1 MVPHSRRQGQGGG
14 QDLPAGGG
22 QHERDLLSKPAV
34 STWNYGEQFQYRKY
48 CDGDKYL
55 VVGILLQQVRPATVE
70 RHGSQAEGKHLLPG
84 ERRDRRMSSAIH
96 LIHQIGSE
104 DDGLQ
109 QSIIPMKKKDKI
121 YKESINFIVL
131 AF

>member
-1 MVPHSRRQGQGGG
+1 M
-14 QDLPAGGG
+14 
-22 QHERDLLSKPAV
+22 
-34 STWNYGEQFQYRKY
+34 
-48 CDGDKYL
+48 
-55 VVGILLQQVRPATVE
+55 VVGILLQQVRPAAVE

-84 ERRDRRMSSAIH
+84 EMTDRRMSSAITYD
-96 LIHQIGSE
+96 IGSE